1 MTNNDDAVFAKSA
14 YMTNGGSFYPGQDGL
29 TKREYF
35 AAMAMQAILSIPSFQ
50 TKKETA
56 TAAVQMADALIL
68 ELNKEQDNV
77 NT

>member
-1 MTNNDDAVFAKSA
+1 MTYKNDAAFAKSS

-35 AAMAMQAILSIPSFQ
+35 AAIAMQAIFSIPSFQ
-50 TKKETA
+50 TRKEIA
-56 TAAVQMADALIL
+56 TAAVRMADALIL